1 MESSIVFET
10 SKGNRYLYDNNH
22 SMMINCLPV
31 LRFAKHQ
38 EIAKELEIS
47 FYFCKPYILGNV
59 EPMRTRTDSS
69 DNTSPKERT
78 SVE

>member
-10 SKGNRYLYDNNH
+10 SKGNSYLYDNNH
-22 SMMINCLPV
+22 SMMINCHPV

-47 FYFCKPYILGNV
+47 FYFTYLK
-59 EPMRTRTDSS
+59 
-69 DNTSPKERT
+69 K
-78 SVE
+78 

>member
-10 SKGNRYLYDNNH
+10 SKRNSYLYDNNH
-22 SMMINCLPV
+22 SMMINCHPV

-38 EIAKELEIS
+38 ETGKNWKFLSI
-47 FYFCKPYILGNV
+47 FVNRTILGNV